1 MTRGRLLSTAGLL
14 AVFVV
19 GCIVSLVR
27 PAYGPSFGFGDHYAH
42 MNAAR
47 VFPRVGLKLWT
58 TPIDLLFAPM
68 DEARLAAVPPDVR
81 SVGGV
86 RDVPGW
92 PASKAFV
99 GSWTSIARPYPPGAM
114 LLVAPIALVYH
125 FTGLSFA
132 AASHVLVLLYL
143 AGSQVAFTIAIRQ
156 MPGERRS
163 LYAAAWLVAYLYVT
177 FWTLRGFY
185 DAAALIPVLLAASA
199 LERRRWLT
207 VCVALAVGLFIHY
220 RVVFYLPWGVY
231 AVWRLAGERA
241 WSSWTPGQWTAAA
254 IGALLTAASVYTF
267 VLVSP
272 VLGQV
277 PLANPT
283 HPGGLHPLP
292 LAVFVAS
299 TCAAAALFWRA
310 RSPLDLVMLAWL
322 TLVIVS
328 IRQLQA
334 WHAFMFVPWVLAA
347 AKSDG
352 ARFGRILWAV
362 AVTVA
367 VIL

>member
-1 MTRGRLLSTAGLL
+1 VRLSWTAGLL
-14 AVFVV
+14 GAFVV
-19 GCIVSLVR
+19 CSIASLAR

-42 MNAAR
+42 MNDAR
-47 VFPRVGLKLWT
+47 LFPRVGLKLWT
-58 TPIDLLFAPM
+58 TPIDHLFAPM
-68 DEARLAAVPPDVR
+68 DEARQALAPPDVR
-81 SVGGV
+81 SLGDV

-92 PASKAFV
+92 PATKPFV

-114 LLVAPIALVYH
+114 LLVAPIALAYH

-132 AASHVLVLLYL
+132 AANHLLILLYL
-143 AGSQVAFTIAIRQ
+143 AGSQVAFYIGIRQ
-156 MPGERRS
+156 MPDERRR
-163 LYAAAWLVAYLYVT
+163 LYAAAWVVAYFYVT

-185 DAAALIPVLLAASA
+185 DAVALIPVLLAASA
-199 LERRRWLT
+199 FEARRWLA

-220 RVVFYLPWGVY
+220 RVVFCLPWGLY
-231 AVWRLAGERA
+231 ALWRLARDRA
-241 WSSWTPGQWTAAA
+241 WSTWTAWQWTGAA
-254 IGALLTAASVYTF
+254 IGALLAAVSVYTF

-272 VLGQV
+272 ALGLV

-292 LAVFVAS
+292 LLVFAAS
-299 TCAAAALFWRA
+299 TAAAAVLFWRA
-310 RSPLDLVMLAWL
+310 RAPLDLVMLAWL
-322 TLVIVS
+322 TLMIVS